1 MLWATWVAAN
11 TCMWMN
17 DVAAAWTMTTLSASP
32 ALVALVQTAST
43 LPVFLLGLPS
53 GALADL
59 LDRRRWFMATQLWV
73 AFVGVVLAAVVMAGA
88 MTPALLLALTFAN
101 GIGLAMR
108 WPVFAAIVPE
118 LVPRH
123 ELPAALGLNSIAMN
137 ASRIIGPV
145 LAGALI
151 ASFGSAHVFGLN
163 AALSLVAAF
172 TIWRWKREAEPASAL
187 PGERFVGAMRVG
199 VQYVRQSARMRAV
212 LVRAFLF
219 FLQANALLALLPLI
233 AQRVQGGGAGTFTAM
248 LASMGAGAIV
258 AALALP
264 RLRGSALFAGQAGRG
279 GAGAASHEASAPA
292 GHTGEHSREPLARA
306 GTLVLAAA
314 MAIVALVPNLW
325 VELPAMFIG
334 GAAWITVAN
343 TLTMSAQLALPDWVR
358 ARGMSIY
365 QMALMGGAASGAALW
380 GQVASWTDVRIG
392 VLAAAAVGA
401 LASLGAAVRWSI
413 EGGAEEDVTPTRPW
427 QPPQPF
433 GVLDPSAG
441 PVLVMI
447 EYRIDPA
454 SAADFRAVMDE
465 SRRARLRLGALSWEL
480 LVDLADP
487 TRYVEYFVDE
497 SWAEHVRRFDRFT
510 AGDVALRERRLAFH
524 VGDEPPKVSRFVPG
538 AG

>member
-1 MLWATWVAAN
+1 
-11 TCMWMN
+11 MWMN
-17 DVAAAWTMTTLSASP
+17 DVAAAWTMTTLAASP

-73 AFVGVVLAAVVMAGA
+73 AFVGVVLAALVMADA

-118 LVPRH
+118 LVPRD

-151 ASFGSAHVFGLN
+151 ASFGSAYVFGLN
-163 AALSLVAAF
+163 ALLSLLAAI
-172 TIWRWKREAEPASAL
+172 TIWRWKRKAEPASAL

-199 VQYVRQSARMRAV
+199 VQYVRQSPRMRAV

-219 FLQANALLALLPLI
+219 FLQANALLALLPVL
-233 AQRVQGGGAGTFTAM
+233 ARDVQGGGAGTFTAM
-248 LASMGAGAIV
+248 LASMGSGAIV

-264 RLRGSALFAGQAGRG
+264 RIRGSRAD
-279 GAGAASHEASAPA
+279 
-292 GHTGEHSREPLARA
+292 REPLARA
-306 GTLVLAAA
+306 GTLMLAVA
-314 MAIVALVPNLW
+314 MAVVALVPDLW
-325 VELPAMFIG
+325 VALPAMFIG

-343 TLTMSAQLALPDWVR
+343 TLTMSAQLALPDWAR

-380 GQVASWTDVRIG
+380 GQVATWSDVHVG
-392 VLAAAAVGA
+392 LLAAAVCGA
-401 LASLGAAVRWSI
+401 LASVVSSSRWSI
-413 EGGAEEDVTPTRPW
+413 EGGAEEDVTPVRPW
-427 QPPQPF
+427 QPPRPH
-433 GVLDPSAG
+433 GELDPSAG
-441 PVLVMI
+441 PVLVTI
-447 EYRIDPA
+447 EYRIDPSRA
-454 SAADFRAVMDE
+454 TDFRSLMDE

-480 LVDLADP
+480 LADVADP
-487 TRYVEYFVDE
+487 ARYIEYFVDE

-510 AGDVALRERRLAFH
+510 AGDVALRERRMAFH
-524 VGDEPPKVSRFVPG
+524 LGDEPPRVSRFVPG